1 MPSKYPE
8 YIFERA
14 GHWCFYRNKDLQP
27 FETTAPTDDESPI
40 SRHLS
45 ERQEIASSQH
55 SHVYKAILNNRK
67 RAFPVYFK
75 GMDFKSP
82 RDLIKQ
88 QFSKSRAI
96 KAFEA
101 ELLLQSLGFDTPT
114 TLLTGWRQRMLFLK
128 GSFFTLSAAL
138 TDYEDLYT
146 IVAQL
151 GKQPAHQKRVFIEQ
165 LSATIS
171 RMHMANI
178 GHGDLRAG
186 NVMCKYSEKW
196 QFSLIDNERTRRY
209 RKLPERIRIKNLV
222 QLNLLI
228 SPFIN
233 TSDRQRFFDNYSL
246 LCYGQINRNLLT
258 KVINKTRQRLKLMVE
273 KQKIEASDLWL

>member
-1 MPSKYPE
+1 MPSKYPDF
-8 YIFERA
+8 IFERA
-14 GHWCFYRNKDLQP
+14 GDWCFYRNKALQP
-27 FETTAPTDDESPI
+27 LETAAPTDAESPI
-40 SRHLS
+40 SPLLS
-45 ERQEIASSQH
+45 ERQEITSSQH
-55 SHVYKAILNNRK
+55 SHVYRAILNNRK
-67 RAFPVYFK
+67 LALPVYFK

-82 RDLIKQ
+82 RDVIKQ

-101 ELLLQSLGFDTPT
+101 ELLLQSLGFGTPA
-114 TLLTGWRQRMLFLK
+114 TLLTGWRQRILFFK
-128 GSFFTLSAAL
+128 DSFFTISAAL

-151 GKQPAHQKRVFIEQ
+151 GKQPAHHKRGFIEQ
-165 LSATIS
+165 LSATVA
-171 RMHMANI
+171 RMHRENI

-186 NVMCKYSEKW
+186 NVMCKYSEEW
-196 QFSLIDNERTRRY
+196 QFSLIDNERTRKY

-228 SPFIN
+228 SPVIN

-246 LCYGQINRNLLT
+246 LCYGQINRSLLN
-258 KVINKTRQRLKLMVE
+258 KVIDKTRLRLTIMVE